1 MINPTAAPSCPTTH
15 RSDWTVAVAVLCLLW
30 GSATAAAAQQP
41 LTFRSAVDLVPVDVA
56 VLDRDGRPVDHLA
69 PADFILT
76 VDGRPRTIVSADYV
90 STRRINEAPPD
101 RTSFSTNAGQRPGRL
116 IAIVIDEAHIGRGA
130 SRATLAAASRF
141 VRSLDRVDRVALYLI
156 PGAGPVTGFTSNH
169 GLVLRLLESAAGQ
182 ATEARVSSSV
192 GIAEAIE
199 ILDRP
204 PNPDSP
210 TGAPP
215 GSLLEEVFSRECA
228 GENDANTLA
237 TCRRRIEA
245 EARLV
250 LGATR
255 SRTTQSLV
263 ALRGVFDQLAATDAP
278 KTMVLITEGLVLG
291 RDMSDITWVG
301 PLATR
306 AQVTMYALRLSGDL
320 FGAESARVSPSR
332 RADLDLMTQGLDQLV
347 GTTNGTVLPVAV
359 NASAVFS
366 RLELELSGYYLLS
379 FAPLPGDRDGRSHRI
394 DVRTTA
400 PNVRIRARREFSMAA
415 TRPTTRQDH
424 LVEALKSPLG
434 LSDFGLRATT
444 YHYPDSELRSSRV
457 KVLVAVTLDR
467 TFNRDGDF
475 SLAWYLTDPMGRVV
489 SIQDEQRIALPS
501 PAHAGQPQTFAGAV
515 MVDPGVY
522 SLTIAAVDDSG
533 RRATVEHSFEARLT
547 GVGQIRLSDIMIA
560 HPPADGRTVTP
571 QVDGR
576 ITGESLVAYVELSST
591 AEPQLAK
598 ATLTLE
604 IAKDVNDRALESN
617 PMRFV
622 GNEVVGF
629 RRAESQIPVALLA
642 DGAYVARVVLS
653 SDGRPIGSVTRP
665 FTLERGAVG
674 GTAAPPPP
682 ASFTPFVDPF
692 DRAEILSRPA
702 VGFFL
707 DQLQLVGGPPL
718 PEALLPALG
727 LSRITRFA
735 DAGAIAERAGSPH
748 YAAPFFTGLAALAR
762 GDLNRAAEDF
772 SASLTAA
779 PDFLPAAYYL
789 GACYAAAG
797 RDREAVLAWRT
808 ALIADVRA
816 PWIYTTMLDAL
827 LRTRDVRLALELS
840 ADAEGRWPDNDAI
853 RVRRATVLALSGQ
866 PVQAVQ
872 ILAPYLERQSTDLP
886 RLLLMLRMYYESR
899 AGGLVV
905 ESVDRDRARFAGYAQ
920 QYAAAG
926 GQERDLVAAWQRVMD
941 RE

>member
-1 MINPTAAPSCPTTH
+1 MGMIRSVAA
-15 RSDWTVAVAVLCLLW
+15 VVGCLLS
-30 GSATAAAAQQP
+30 GISAPAAAQQP
-41 LTFRSAVDLVPVDVA
+41 LTFRSAVDRVPVDVA
-56 VLDRDGRPVDHLA
+56 VLDRDGRPVDHLTA
-69 PADFILT
+69 SDFTLK
-76 VDGRPRTIVSADYV
+76 VDGQLRTVVSADYV
-90 STRRINEAPPD
+90 STRRINEDPPD
-101 RTSFSTNAGQRPGRL
+101 RTTVSTNAGQRPGRL
-116 IAIVIDEAHIGRGA
+116 IAMVIDEAHIGRGT
-130 SRATLAAASRF
+130 SRATFMAAARF
-141 VRSLDRVDRVALYLI
+141 VRSLDRADRVALYLI

-169 GLVLRLLESAAGQ
+169 GLVLRLLEAAAGQ
-182 ATEARVSSSV
+182 AIEAQASSRV

-228 GENDANTLA
+228 GENDPTTLA
-237 TCRRRIEA
+237 ACRRRIEA
-245 EARLV
+245 DARMV
-250 LGATR
+250 FGTTR
-255 SRTTQSLV
+255 TRTTQSLV
-263 ALRGVFDQLAATDAP
+263 ALRGVFDQLAVTDAP

-306 AQVTMYALRLSGDL
+306 AHVTMYALRLSGDL
-320 FGAESARVSPSR
+320 FGAESARISPSR

-347 GTTNGTVLPVAV
+347 GATNGTVLPVAV

-394 DVRTTA
+394 EVQTTA
-400 PNVRIRARREFSMAA
+400 PNVRVRARREFSMAA
-415 TRPTTRQDH
+415 ERPTTRQDH
-424 LVEALKSPLG
+424 LVDALKSPLG
-434 LSDFGLRATT
+434 LSDFGLQTTT
-444 YHYPDSELRSSRV
+444 YLYPDAELRSTRI

-489 SIQDEQRIALPS
+489 SIEDEARVSVAS
-501 PAHAGQPQTFAGAV
+501 PAQAGQPQTFVGAV
-515 MVDPGVY
+515 LVAPGVY
-522 SLTIAAVDDSG
+522 SMTIAAVDDSG
-533 RRATVEHSFEARLT
+533 RRATVEHSFDARLT

-576 ITGESLVAYVELSST
+576 ITGESLVAYVELAST

-604 IAKDVNDRALESN
+604 IAKGADDRALETN

-622 GNEVVGF
+622 GNEVIGF
-629 RRAESQIPVALLA
+629 RRAETQIPVALLA

-653 SDGRPIGSVTRP
+653 SDGRPIGSATRS
-665 FTLERGAVG
+665 FTLDRGAG
-674 GTAAPPPP
+674 AGSATPPPST
-682 ASFTPFVDPF
+682 SFTPFVDPF
-692 DRAEILSRPA
+692 DRAEILSRAA

-718 PEALLPALG
+718 PDALLPALG
-727 LSRITRFA
+727 LSRTARFA
-735 DAGAIAERAGSPH
+735 EAGAIAERSASTH
-748 YAAPFFTGLAALAR
+748 YAARFFTGLAALSR
-762 GDLNRAAEDF
+762 GDLNKAAEDF

-808 ALIADVRA
+808 ALISDSRA
-816 PWIYTTMLDAL
+816 PWIYTTMIDAL

-840 ADAEGRWPDNDAI
+840 ADAETRWPDNDTI

-872 ILAPYLERQSTDLP
+872 SLAPYLERQSTDLP
-886 RLLLMLRMYYESR
+886 RLLLALRMYYEAR

-905 ESVDRDRARFAGYAQ
+905 ENLERDRARFADYAR

-926 GQERDLVAAWQRVMD
+926 GQERELVAAWQRVMD